1 MLLEASMR
9 LSDQPGKAGFDPGKS
24 VGGGS
29 VGGLAGAGPARGGD
43 GPSSIE

>member
-9 LSDQPGKAGFDPGKS
+9 LSDQPGKAGFDP
-24 VGGGS
+24 
-29 VGGLAGAGPARGGD
+29 ARGED